1 MSKRYFWLKLRD
13 DFFRS
18 KEIKKLR
25 RIAGGD
31 TYTVI
36 YLKMM
41 LLSLSDGGKLYFDG
55 VEDTFWEELALEIDE
70 DETNVQVTVSF
81 LLNVGLMEM
90 VDEDTAFLTAIP
102 EMVGSETDK
111 AALMRKKRHRDKQ
124 NKAIESNGVTNVGNN
139 VTKDGNN
146 VTKALPD
153 VTFCYADIEKEI
165 DIDKEQD
172 IHCASDDAPHT
183 NAVKPS
189 DNTKQDNPAKPRKR
203 EVDEHFDAMW
213 AMYPCKRGKNQ
224 VSDKHKRQLMAVRLE
239 DMRKAIDR
247 YVAEREAEDRPWL
260 NGSTWFK
267 GRYLDYINDDY
278 EPPKVTCGLKPSAR
292 SQVTQFR
299 AAGEEFDYRA
309 LEE

>member
-1 MSKRYFWLKLRD
+1 MARAED
-13 DFFRS
+13 N
-18 KEIKKLR
+18 
-25 RIAGGD
+25 
-31 TYTVI
+31 VI
-36 YLKMM
+36 
-41 LLSLSDGGKLYFDG
+41 
-55 VEDTFWEELALEIDE
+55 IDE
-70 DETNVQVTVSF
+70 EQKTFVLYVDAYDMIQFLDEA
-81 LLNVGLMEM
+81 E
-90 VDEDTAFLTAIP
+90 
-102 EMVGSETDK
+102 K
-111 AALMRKKRHRDKQ
+111 AALLDAIFSIFGKCEMPELDKLASVVFVRMKKDILE
-124 NKAIESNGVTNVGNN
+124 N
-139 VTKDGNN
+139 
-146 VTKALPD
+146 
-153 VTFCYADIEKEI
+153 IEKWQETKRKRSESGKKAAAARYAKKNDANACERMLTHTDANERMRTQANECHNVNVNVNGSVNGNVNNKHIVQNEPELTDEI
-165 DIDKEQD
+165 T
-172 IHCASDDAPHT
+172 CASDDAPHT

-189 DNTKQDNPAKPRKR
+189 DNTKQDNLAKPRKR

>member
-1 MSKRYFWLKLRD
+1 MARAED
-13 DFFRS
+13 N
-18 KEIKKLR
+18 
-25 RIAGGD
+25 
-31 TYTVI
+31 VI
-36 YLKMM
+36 
-41 LLSLSDGGKLYFDG
+41 
-55 VEDTFWEELALEIDE
+55 IDE
-70 DETNVQVTVSF
+70 EQKTFVLYVDAYDMIQFLDEA
-81 LLNVGLMEM
+81 E
-90 VDEDTAFLTAIP
+90 
-102 EMVGSETDK
+102 K
-111 AALMRKKRHRDKQ
+111 AALLDAIFSIFGKCEMPELDKLASVVFVRMKKDILE
-124 NKAIESNGVTNVGNN
+124 N
-139 VTKDGNN
+139 
-146 VTKALPD
+146 
-153 VTFCYADIEKEI
+153 IEKWQETKRKRSESGKKAAAARYAKKNDSNACERMLTHTDANERMRTQANECHNVNVNVNGSVNGNVNNKHIVQNEPELTDEI
-165 DIDKEQD
+165 T
-172 IHCASDDAPHT
+172 CASDDAPHT

-278 EPPKVTCGLKPSAR
+278 EPPKATHGLKPSER